1 MIKCANSFSL
11 FTKLALSALT
21 LTGVVAFAQPPTGGY
36 SINFDHWPKDVIQN
50 ILKEAPEI
58 SEKNLT
64 SDEINLILKK
74 IDQKFKFNG
83 LRLVRTEG
91 SHELTLSGEISP
103 QIEAIEFQGL
113 EDISESEAL
122 AIMNLSVLTALE
134 EDYVKNAAEKLTQ
147 YYQEQGYRFAST
159 QYEFK
164 TVSTFKKTVL
174 IKVAT
179 KKQTLLSDILLTNLD
194 PETNEIFVKKLNNQF
209 KNKVLNQENL
219 NKLGQRLRQLLSQ
232 NGYYLTQVP
241 SPQLLFSADELRARV
256 QFKLEKRNRYQIE
269 ILSAK
274 EFPRLYLEEE
284 VLKLDTYVAADA
296 NFGSEI
302 IEKLQA
308 FYRSEG
314 YPHIDIPYYER
325 KEKDRF
331 VLTFNLDEGP
341 FTRIKT
347 INFIGQFSRDKSYYE
362 KTLLSLGSEKVKSKI
377 YVKEDLEIAAK
388 SLLVSLQ
395 NEGFVNARLGR
406 VQIFTDRENPEQGGV
421 TIQLYEGDQV
431 SINSIEFV
439 GNTRYSSETLKNIL
453 GLHAGQKLS
462 LKALEQAVNNLKVH
476 YTSLGYI
483 EFNLLNETTD
493 LIQYSDK
500 NSTADL
506 KFQMYEGPQVEVQ
519 SILIEGNTRTQDKV
533 ILLEIDFKPGDIL
546 TPAKLEESVARLQR
560 TGHFGSIDI
569 LTLESGTNI
578 PQRTIIIK
586 VTERDPGVR
595 TIGLGI
601 TNENQ
606 ATLHGFVGIAYR
618 NLGGWGRGISL
629 RGEGNYNL
637 TNVRYLE
644 KKITAGFV
652 EPYLFDTRA
661 RFRLNITRSDTISDF
676 NLRKVTELNSTTY
689 SLEQDFTSHFTG
701 IWDVLNIAT
710 YVDRGITPEDETANG
725 YTRDDLVISSTGPTL
740 DFDYR
745 NNLFNP
751 TQGSFTR
758 FTVEYAS
765 EKLGSFKVDDFL
777 RVTGQSTFYIP
788 IHNSEFVFAQSFR
801 GGYIRDLKDNGYG
814 IPFDK
819 KGFILGGRTTIRGF
833 ESSEFFPS
841 NAPLTTKANSLGP
854 NYKLTTFASYELV
867 KSELRFPL
875 VSKWDLMGAVFYDGG
890 QVIVDGFNAEDR
902 WRDAIGIGVR
912 YNTPIGALNLEYA
925 KKLDRKPDESDGA
938 FHLSVGVF

>member
-1 MIKCANSFSL
+1 MKSSFFLTSL
-11 FTKLALSALT
+11 VIT
-21 LTGVVAFAQPPTGGY
+21 LLFSSYHSTAIAQTSTNASSY
-36 SINFDHWPKDVIQN
+36 LINLDNWPKDVVVNLVKEVPQVKAKQLTLEQIN
-50 ILKEAPEI
+50 DVLKR
-58 SEKNLT
+58 L
-64 SDEINLILKK
+64 
-74 IDQKFKFNG
+74 DQKFKFNG
-83 LRLVRTEG
+83 LRVVKTEG
-91 SHELTLSGEISP
+91 SNELTLSGEISS
-103 QIEAIEFQGL
+103 QIESIDFKGL
-113 EDISESEAL
+113 EDLSESEAL
-122 AIMNLSVLTALE
+122 SVMNLSTLSAID
-134 EDYVKNAAEKLTQ
+134 EDYVKTSTDRLTQ
-147 YYQEQGYRFAST
+147 YYQEQGYRYASV
-159 QYEFK
+159 QYEIK

-174 IKVAT
+174 IIVST
-179 KKQTLLSDILLTNLD
+179 KKQTLLSDVILTNLD
-194 PETNEIFVKKLNNQF
+194 AETNQRFLKKLNAQF
-209 KNKVLNQENL
+209 KNKVLNQDNL
-219 NKLGQRLRQLLSQ
+219 NKLGVKLRQLLSQ
-232 NGYYLTQVP
+232 NGYYLTPVP
-241 SPQLLFSADELRARV
+241 SPQLLFSADESKARV
-256 QFKLEKRNRYQIE
+256 QFKLEKRPRYGVE

-274 EFPRLYLEEE
+274 EFPRLYLEED
-284 VLKLDTYVAADA
+284 VLKLDSYFATDT
-296 NFGSEI
+296 NFGSEL
-302 IEKLQA
+302 IEKLQT

-325 KEKDRF
+325 KEDDRI
-331 VLTFNLDEGP
+331 VLTLNLDEGP
-341 FTRIKT
+341 YTRLKV
-347 INFIGQFSRDKSYYE
+347 INFIGQYSRDRKYYE
-362 KTLLSLGSEKVKSKI
+362 KLFLELGSDKIKSKT
-377 YVKEDLEIAAK
+377 YVKEDIEIAAK

-395 NEGFVNARLGR
+395 NEGYVNARLGR
-406 VQIFTDRENPEQGGV
+406 VQIYTDRENPENGGV
-421 TIQLYEGDQV
+421 TIQLYEGEQV
-431 SINSIEFV
+431 VVNSIEFV
-439 GNTRYSSETLKNIL
+439 GNSRFSAEELKKVV
-453 GLHAGQKLS
+453 GLNAGDKLN
-462 LKALEQAVNNLKVH
+462 LKALEQSVNNLKVH
-476 YTSLGYI
+476 YTSVGYI
-483 EFNLLNETTD
+483 EFNLINETTD

-506 KFQMYEGPQVEVQ
+506 KFSMYEGPQVEVQ

-546 TPAKLEESVARLQR
+546 TPAKLEESIARLQR
-560 TGHFGSIDI
+560 TGHFGSIEI

-578 PQRTIIIK
+578 PLRTIIIK

-606 ATLHGFVGIAYR
+606 ATLHGFAGIAYR

-637 TNVRYLE
+637 TDVRYLE

-661 RFRLNITRSDTISDF
+661 RFRLNITRSDTISDY

-689 SLEQDFTSHFTG
+689 SFEQDFTSHFTG
-701 IWDVLNIAT
+701 IWDVLSIAT
-710 YVDRGITPEDETANG
+710 YVDRGITPEDETKYG
-725 YTRDDLVISSTGPTL
+725 YSRSDLVIASTGPTF

-751 TQGSFTR
+751 TQGSFSR
-758 FTVEYAS
+758 MSFEYAS
-765 EKLGSFKVDDFL
+765 ENLGSLKVDDFL
-777 RVTGQSTFYIP
+777 RVTGQTTFYIP
-788 IHNSEFVFAQSFR
+788 VPRSQVVFAQSFR
-801 GGYIRDLKDNGYG
+801 GGYIKDLKNNGYG

-841 NAPLTTKANSLGP
+841 NSPNKQDSLGP
-854 NYKLTTFASYELV
+854 DFKLTTHATYELV

-875 VSKWDLMGAVFYDGG
+875 VTKWDLMGAVFYDGG

-925 KKLDRKPDESDGA
+925 KKLDRKTDESDGA